1 MRIKSGKD
9 GRGRFGE
16 QMKLYLIRH
25 GETDWNKERKLQGKS
40 DIALNAFGR
49 TLARKTAKHLSNL
62 SFDLAITSPLKR
74 AKETAEILL
83 EGREIPLLEDERLA
97 EMGFGCLEG
106 YYCKGEKMNIPDP
119 KFHYFMMIQQVI
131 RLRKVE
137 RVLKNCLKEQR
148 GFLQISVRRKHM
160 KIRRFCCP
168 RMAQCFGHF

>member
-40 DIALNAFGR
+40 DIELNTFGR
-49 TLARKTAKHLSNL
+49 TLARKTAKHLRDL

-97 EMGFGCLEG
+97 EMGFWMFW
-106 YYCKGEKMNIPDP
+106 KGI
-119 KFHYFMMIQQVI
+119 IA
-131 RLRKVE
+131 R
-137 RVLKNCLKEQR
+137 
-148 GFLQISVRRKHM
+148 VRR
-160 KIRRFCCP
+160 
-168 RMAQCFGHF
+168 

>member
-1 MRIKSGKD
+1 M
-9 GRGRFGE
+9 
-16 QMKLYLIRH
+16 LLIFCAS
-25 GETDWNKERKLQGKS
+25 EEKVWYNENKIRKRRERKVWWANEAIFNQAWRNRLEQRKKATGKS
-40 DIALNAFGR
+40 DIELNAFGR

-119 KFHYFMMIQQVI
+119 KFHYFYDDPASYQV
-131 RLRKVE
+131 RKVE
-137 RVLKNCLKEQR
+137 RVLKNCLKSKRVSCRSLWEES
-148 GFLQISVRRKHM
+148 IWK
-160 KIRRFCCP
+160 
-168 RMAQCFGHF
+168 

>member
-1 MRIKSGKD
+1 MRIKLGKD

-40 DIALNAFGR
+40 DIELNTFGR
-49 TLARKTAKHLSNL
+49 TLARKTAKHLRDL

-97 EMGFGCLEG
+97 EMGFL
-106 YYCKGEKMNIPDP
+106 
-119 KFHYFMMIQQVI
+119 
-131 RLRKVE
+131 
-137 RVLKNCLKEQR
+137 
-148 GFLQISVRRKHM
+148 
-160 KIRRFCCP
+160 
-168 RMAQCFGHF
+168 